1 MKDHGSILS
10 KTVLISIMLCL
21 VAVCVLRVGLS
32 QVSGDP
38 VVRVQPSKTD
48 VRVGDTFSVSVVIE
62 SVKNLY
68 GLDVTLRWDSS
79 VVQFQS
85 VDLRLGVESH
95 SGGVLHE
102 DFGSLIY
109 VADDNASETEYHLAA
124 TSVAPASSFDGS
136 GTVFVVSFKA
146 VGVGSSALALETEL
160 ADHPLPGETANL
172 IDHVVVSGSVE
183 SSEDGSGGSGDGDLF
198 ILFLIGIAVVVSVV
212 AVVVVIYMRRR

>member
-1 MKDHGSILS
+1 MRDSGSGLLRAVWV
-10 KTVLISIMLCL
+10 VLLLCL
-21 VAVCVLRVGLS
+21 VSVWFVRVGFS
-32 QVSGDP
+32 QGSGDA

-48 VRVGDTFSVSVVIE
+48 VRAGDAFSVSVVIE
-62 SVKNLY
+62 SVENLY

-79 VVQFQS
+79 AVQFQS

-102 DFGSLIY
+102 DFGAEIY
-109 VADDNASETEYHLAA
+109 VAGNNVSEAEYHLAA
-124 TSVAPASSFDGS
+124 TSVAPASSFNGS
-136 GTVFVVSFKA
+136 GTVFVISFKA
-146 VGVGSSALALETEL
+146 VGVGSSSLALETEL

-172 IDHVVVSGSVE
+172 IDHVAVSGSAE

-198 ILFLIGIAVVVSVV
+198 ILVLIGIAVVVSVV